1 MTDDEKATYEAD
13 INEAE
18 TLEEVEGYVENAK
31 EIENDKPKRTMTGDK
46 AAGMVKV
53 TTTNVNRHQQGGNME
68 KSKATSKRD
77 RETKARWKRSNS
89 NGDVTD
95 QN

>member
-31 EIENDKPKRTMTGDK
+31 EIESDK
-46 AAGMVKV
+46 AEAGDELAE
-53 TTTNVNRHQQGGNME
+53 R
-68 KSKATSKRD
+68 KR
-77 RETKARWKRSNS
+77 KH
-89 NGDVTD
+89 
-95 QN
+95 